1 MLLSILFSF
10 WGHIK
15 KPLPIKWKINHNDL
29 DTHSDLGVNHQTSHD
44 GLFKIKAKNISQD
57 ILNEIGG
64 IKLTLSGS
72 YINMGKKNNQ
82 TIII

>member
-1 MLLSILFSF
+1 MTNKQTDRHLHFYSPYSGL
-10 WGHIK
+10 
-15 KPLPIKWKINHNDL
+15 KISHNDL